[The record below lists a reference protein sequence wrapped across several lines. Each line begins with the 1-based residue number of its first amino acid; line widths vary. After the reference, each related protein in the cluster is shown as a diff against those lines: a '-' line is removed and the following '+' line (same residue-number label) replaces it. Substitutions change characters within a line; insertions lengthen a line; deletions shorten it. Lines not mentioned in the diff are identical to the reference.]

1 MIKSRK
7 DYIEYLACDAR
18 ALGYE
23 SSKPKWGGVSHAI
36 YAYERLLRKCEYYNN
51 CKKNIVYKPYR
62 LYLKYMFR
70 RKSIKYGFEIPLNC
84 FGKGLSIAHIGPIII
99 NGGAKIGDNCRIHVG
114 VNIGTAAGFAD
125 KAPEIGN
132 NVYIAPGAKVFGE
145 IKIADGIVV
154 GANAVV
160 NKSFLTPDI
169 SIAGVPA
176 KQINS
181 KGTRSFGMTE

>member
-1 MIKSRK
+1 M
-7 DYIEYLACDAR
+7 
-18 ALGYE
+18 
-23 SSKPKWGGVSHAI
+23 GGVSHAI

-62 LYLKYMFR
+62 LYLKYIFR

-84 FGKGLSIAHIGPIII
+84 FGKELSIAHIGPIII